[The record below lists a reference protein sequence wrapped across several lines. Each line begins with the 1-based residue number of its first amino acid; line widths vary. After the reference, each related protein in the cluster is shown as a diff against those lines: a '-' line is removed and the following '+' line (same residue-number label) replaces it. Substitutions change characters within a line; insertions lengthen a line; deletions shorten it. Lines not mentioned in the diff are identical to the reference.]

1 MATAAQLA
9 QRRALVAA
17 ATRRRLPRP
26 AAMPRAQ
33 LPRPIAYT
41 RALTDVAA
49 ELNDAL
55 AAALNDELGVR
66 VDAADG
72 DAAVPPFNRAGLFA
86 RLQRLAAG
94 VVKRRG
100 SLIDRAIDACTESV
114 ASKSKAEWTR
124 QAKAAVG
131 IDLAAIEPNLAPVM
145 STFRR
150 ANLELITSMAKDKIE
165 RVKAILDDAPN
176 ARVETI
182 RDRILEEGGVTKRQA
197 ALIARD
203 QVLSLNAQ
211 VTQRRHA
218 AAGVS
223 KYIWRTS
230 GDGDVRPAHRA
241 LDGKVFSYDD
251 PPVVDAK
258 KGRREHP
265 GEDYQ
270 CRCTAEP
277 VIEGFD
283 EVEGPAT
290 RKDAGDFKEGDHP
303 RAKDGQFTAAGG
315 GGRGPLRAKEKTKG
329 GPPKGTPT
337 TPAPK
342 PPVTY
347 PRGESSNS
355 SYDQLKPTDPR
366 PPRTKLSDVPSST
379 PEVLPPWHHDGTHR
393 PEGELNEEDRKLET
407 MEPKEQVVV
416 RYLLQDGNPVR
427 LRAHDPSGPRSADT
441 ELKTGQP
448 VEIKTVSAGAN
459 KPEDA
464 TKRQMAE
471 ARGQARMVVI
481 DARLTPLT
489 EAEADNA
496 VAREQ
501 PRNAGKIDC
510 VRIIGNGFDK
520 TYHSITKP

>member
-26 AAMPRAQ
+26 AAMLRAQ

-55 AAALNDELGVR
+55 AAALSDELGVR

-72 DAAVPPFNRAGLFA
+72 DATVPPFNRAGLLA
-86 RLQRLAAG
+86 RLHRLAAG

-100 SLIDRAIDACTESV
+100 SLIDRAIDACAEGV
-114 ASKSKAEWTR
+114 ASKSKAEWAR

-131 IDLAAIEPNLAPVM
+131 IDLAAIEPNLTPTINA
-145 STFRR
+145 FRR
-150 ANLELITSMAKDKIE
+150 ANLELITSMAKDKVE
-165 RVKAILDDAPN
+165 RVKALLTEHAG
-176 ARVETI
+176 ARVETL
-182 RDRILEEGGVTKRQA
+182 RDRIMEEQGVTKRQA

-211 VTQRRHA
+211 VTQKRHA

-277 VIEGFD
+277 IIPGFD
-283 EVEGPAT
+283 DESAPRA
-290 RKDAGDFKEGDHP
+290 DAGDFKESQHP
-303 RAKDGQFTAAGG
+303 RAKDGQFTAGG
-315 GGRGPLRAKEKTKG
+315 GSRGPLRAKEKDPKG
-329 GPPKGTPT
+329 GPPEGMPT
-337 TPAPK
+337 SGASTPAPK
-342 PPVTY
+342 SPAA
-347 PRGESSNS
+347 
-355 SYDQLKPTDPR
+355 PTR
-366 PPRTKLSDVPSST
+366 QNLSDVVGEHRQAINQVVDGLRPREDVP
-379 PEVLPPWHHDGTHR
+379 PEVRARAAQFFRETAAHVGGAFPVAAEMFNHHRADYLEGKTDEAPGKLDEFCARRGIPGPKPR
-393 PEGELNEEDRKLET
+393 PKRTPKQEE
-407 MEPKEQVVV
+407 
-416 RYLLQDGNPVR
+416 
-427 LRAHDPSGPRSADT
+427 
-441 ELKTGQP
+441 
-448 VEIKTVSAGAN
+448 
-459 KPEDA
+459 
-464 TKRQMAE
+464 
-471 ARGQARMVVI
+471 
-481 DARLTPLT
+481 
-489 EAEADNA
+489 
-496 VAREQ
+496 
-501 PRNAGKIDC
+501 
-510 VRIIGNGFDK
+510 
-520 TYHSITKP
+520 